1 MKTMKFRWIVFL
13 SLLICLHASPAS
25 ADAKES
31 LASYQEIVWNYLKEL
46 DGFGPR
52 FPGGPGYGKMQDLI
66 AKTGEQYADEIREQK
81 FAVAKGENDKL
92 IMTNFELIFRGQS
105 EGAPIV
111 IGVHYDTRP
120 YADNEFDPRVRNT
133 PIPGANDGG
142 SGTALLLG
150 LARYLDQRPPVR
162 TVKLVFFDGED
173 YGKKDTGQML
183 LGSTVYTAE
192 LEEKGPG
199 SWPALVLVV
208 DMIGDKNLEIY
219 KENNSQKSAPW
230 LVDYIFQVARENNVS
245 QFREKFRH
253 SIYDDHTPFHRLG
266 IPSVLLIDFD
276 YPYWHRLNDTL
287 DKCSP
292 ESLFAV
298 FSVVVK
304 SLEGMET
311 LLKSRQTAQARPGE

>member
-1 MKTMKFRWIVFL
+1 MLISLYGSPL
-13 SLLICLHASPAS
+13 SAE
-25 ADAKES
+25 KGES
-31 LASYQEIVWNYLKEL
+31 LASYSEIVWNYLEKL

-52 FPGGPGYGKMQDLI
+52 DPGGPGYEKMKALI
-66 AKTGEQYADEIREQK
+66 VQAGSQYADDIREQK
-81 FAVAKGENDKL
+81 FAVGKDESDKL
-92 IMTNFELIFRGQS
+92 IMTNYELTFRGKS
-105 EGAPIV
+105 AEAPIV
-111 IGVHYDTRP
+111 IGAHYDTRP

-150 LARYLDQRPPVR
+150 LARYLDSRPPER

-173 YGKKDTGQML
+173 YGKKNTGQML
-183 LGSTVYTAE
+183 LGSTVYAAD
-192 LEEKGPG
+192 LAKKGPEA
-199 SWPALVLVV
+199 WPALVLVV

-230 LVDYIFQVARENNVS
+230 LVDHLFQVARENKFP

-276 YPYWHRLNDTL
+276 YPYWHRLSDTL

-292 ESLFAV
+292 ESLFAA

-304 SLEGMET
+304 SLEGMDA
-311 LLKSRQTAQARPGE
+311 LIKSRQTAQDKLGE